1 MKTKLLVVDDQPGMT
16 RVVALVADSLG
27 FETRSVNCPFQA
39 TDAFLDFRPD
49 IMIIDM
55 IMPEKDGI
63 DVLHEI
69 LATGHACRIIVMSG
83 LSEAYLRL
91 SQGIARFYGREVTVL
106 RKPFR
111 RHELASLLL
120 AAEAPQQARRH
131 LELVVSA

>member
-16 RVVALVADSLG
+16 RVVALVAGSLG
-27 FETRSVNCPFQA
+27 FETRAVNCPFEA
-39 TDAFLDFRPD
+39 TDAFLEFQPD
-49 IMIIDM
+49 IVIIDM

-69 LATGHACRIIVMSG
+69 LVTGQACRIIVMSG

-91 SQGIARFYGREVTVL
+91 SEGIARFYGREVTVL

-111 RHELASLLL
+111 RGELSSMLL
-120 AAEAPQQARRH
+120 AAEAPPQVRRH

>member
-1 MKTKLLVVDDQPGMT
+1 MKTKLLVVDDQPGVT
-16 RVVALVADSLG
+16 RVVALVAGSLG

-39 TDAFLDFRPD
+39 IDAFLEFQPD
-49 IMIIDM
+49 IVIIDM

-69 LATGHACRIIVMSG
+69 LVTGKVCRIIVMSG

-91 SQGIARFYGREVTVL
+91 SQGIAGFYGREVTLL

-111 RHELASLLL
+111 RDELSSLLL
-120 AAEAPQQARRH
+120 AGEAPQPVRRH